1 MSTQDIFGLQ
11 FVLSIVAFSVVIR
24 ALVSPWLGKLSKR
37 EALMWLTAPHV
48 FRHVGMSFLV
58 PGVVNE
64 GLPESFAIPA
74 AYGDLLTGLL
84 ALVAFIALQKNWR
97 AQIGLVWLYSIVG
110 IVDLAKALPQVDVA
124 PYFNAAWFIPTMLV
138 PLLLVTH
145 AMSIARLVRREAEAP
160 APAEAKL
167 AVGAQS

>member
-1 MSTQDIFGLQ
+1 M
-11 FVLSIVAFSVVIR
+11 
-24 ALVSPWLGKLSKR
+24 
-37 EALMWLTAPHV
+37 
-48 FRHVGMSFLV
+48 
-58 PGVVNE
+58 
-64 GLPESFAIPA
+64 
-74 AYGDLLTGLL
+74 
-84 ALVAFIALQKNWR
+84 
-97 AQIGLVWLYSIVG
+97 WLYSIVG